1 MIDFTTDWEKMRD
14 YFQIS
19 KEEFLASYSYVT
31 EAEYDATKKVVE
43 KKDALDKDSYKDLS
57 DGEVLDLIFSKFDFV
72 DDKVTDPTKQLMIKI
87 DKAMSYKKYLA
98 DILYQDALRTS
109 RAELQDVSFF
119 QEDTTDSWTLE
130 QLQIQYVKDQISF
143 FEAGN
148 LDDQVNETWEK
159 IND

>member
-19 KEEFLASYSYVT
+19 KEEFLASYSYVS
-31 EAEYDATKKVVE
+31 EAEYDATKKIVE
-43 KKDALDKDSYKDLS
+43 KKDVLDKDLS
-57 DGEVLDLIFSKFDFV
+57 DGEILDIIFSKFKFV
-72 DDKVTDPTKQLMIKI
+72 DDKVNDPTEQLMILI
-87 DKAMSYKKYLA
+87 DKALAYKKFLA

-109 RAELQDVSFF
+109 KAELQEVSFF
-119 QEDTTDSWTLE
+119 QEETTDSWTLE
-130 QLQIQYVKDQISF
+130 QFQIQYVKDQISF

>member
-43 KKDALDKDSYKDLS
+43 KKDALDKDLS

-119 QEDTTDSWTLE
+119 QEDTTNSWTLE

>member
-43 KKDALDKDSYKDLS
+43 KKDALDKDLS

-148 LDDQVNETWEK
+148 LDDQVNKTWEK

>member
-1 MIDFTTDWEKMRD
+1 MEN
-14 YFQIS
+14 
-19 KEEFLASYSYVT
+19 
-31 EAEYDATKKVVE
+31 
-43 KKDALDKDSYKDLS
+43 DSYKDLS
-57 DGEVLDLIFSKFDFV
+57 DGEVLDIIFAKFDV
-72 DDKVTDPTKQLMIKI
+72 DDVGNATEQLMSKI
-87 DKAMSYKKYLA
+87 DTAMNYKKFLA
-98 DILYQDALRTS
+98 DVLYQDALARNRS
-109 RAELQDVSFF
+109 ELQDVSFF